1 MLKRFAVFLVAS
13 LCIVG
18 VLAACGSSS
27 SSSTTSSS
35 SSSSSSG
42 SASSSVTLDL
52 TEMKFTPN
60 TFTVKSGDKVTV
72 KLDNKGTVLHD
83 FSIDSLKI
91 AQTVKPGA
99 TATVTFTAPAAG
111 TLDFYCD
118 QPGHKAAGMTGT
130 ITVQ

>member
-13 LCIVG
+13 LAIVG
-18 VLAACGSSS
+18 VLAACGGSSNNSTASSGGSSS
-27 SSSTTSSS
+27 A
-35 SSSSSSG
+35 G
-42 SASSSVTLDL
+42 NSSVTIQM

-72 KLDNKGTVLHD
+72 KLENKGTVMHD

-91 AQTVKPGA
+91 AQTVQPGKS
-99 TATVTFTAPAAG
+99 ATVTFTAPAAG
-111 TLDFYCD
+111 TLDFYCN